1 MLGMQSTIDS
11 FEARQRRSADYQAA
25 RRTEL
30 EPLYA
35 KRRDL
40 LATLEDEQTRFI
52 SSMLGDL
59 TAEKLAPFDEAAK
72 TAHMDIIPSA
82 LAEALRLQSE
92 KAARQCMTYERER
105 NIYGQAENLPQRE
118 EELQKAKTK
127 LLSLQRELERHEEKL
142 AAVKHYTIEQA
153 ENLAKAK
160 GFAHLRRLLS
170 DKGYRTAR
178 ALFAPLE
185 QQGLRVADQLSI
197 LSALRI
203 GQQVAEQETEVLEH
217 DVTEQR
223 GWVTAYVEAWTQRL
237 SRPQLKH
244 AVVQAI
250 ADQLT
255 DPNVRQSLAAH
266 FGRRWPNTI
275 SVLHGEITA
284 IDESIKRFLLTF
296 GKATRKETA

>member
-1 MLGMQSTIDS
+1 MLGMQSTIES
-11 FEARQRRSADYQAA
+11 LEARQRRSADYQAA

-35 KRRDL
+35 KRREL
-40 LATLEDEQTRFI
+40 VEALEEEQTRFI
-52 SSMLGDL
+52 SAMLGDL
-59 TAEKLAPFDEAAK
+59 TAEKLTPFDEAAK
-72 TAHMDIIPSA
+72 AAHMDIFPSA

-118 EELQKAKTK
+118 EELSKSKTR
-127 LLSLQRELERHEEKL
+127 LLSLSRDLEAHEEKL

-153 ENLAKAK
+153 EGLARAK
-160 GFAHLRRLLS
+160 GLGHFRRWLT
-170 DKGYRTAR
+170 DANYRNAR

-185 QQGLRVADQLSI
+185 QQGQRVADQLAI
-197 LSALRI
+197 LVALRI

-217 DVTEQR
+217 DVAEQR

-244 AVVQAI
+244 AVAQAI
-250 ADQLT
+250 ADQLA
-255 DPNVRQSLAAH
+255 DPNIRQSLAAH
-266 FGRRWPNTI
+266 FGRRWPNAI
-275 SVLHGEITA
+275 SVLHGEIA
-284 IDESIKRFLLTF
+284 ALDESIKRFLITF
-296 GKATRKETA
+296 GKTASKETA